1 MKTSKYD
8 PVFERQQKKQPWQL
22 RLWPMRANPEGVR
35 FSRSAKRFEVVV
47 AGRRCL
53 EAGTMVATPRG
64 PLPIEQIRP
73 GDIVYGFNEDESVS
87 ETIVS
92 AIHVNGLQNVF
103 PLTSS
108 GKKYASA
115 TEKHRFWACDE
126 ALFDKRRNPDVQKLG
141 FKRRAISEISKRS
154 RIKRV
159 YLYDLFRGGD
169 KVVPFTYSLGAL
181 LGNGCSL
188 ANKITTGELTRFL
201 YLSDEDGTVARAI
214 AEEIGGYE
222 AKLPSDNYT
231 WKVGGVADILSAI
244 PFYREWCCSRY
255 AHEKIAVWEEI
266 DSWSKESCLSFLAGI
281 VDTDGSIFYK
291 NDSTKEVVVQI
302 GMQAK
307 SVVECCQK
315 IIYKYFQES
324 LNISEDKREKYKNG
338 HVWSVKTSSNL
349 LSKRVYEAIFPF
361 LRKKNLLNLSSIEF
375 RNILPDMI
383 GLAKGNPYLAPT
395 YDITVSNNTNL
406 YVLHDGGLVTSN
418 SGKTERAK
426 RKFVKRVLRGNNG
439 TFINPRYCVS
449 APTTA
454 QAKKI
459 FWNDLKM
466 MIPPNLMAKKP
477 NETDLIIQLIPGN
490 TEIFVAGLDQPQR
503 IEGAPVDGFVFD
515 ECDDIKPTAWEAHI
529 YPCFADRHAWAMF
542 LGAPNGM
549 GFLHKA
555 SKNALMSPAEWDF
568 FQWKSAEVLDPAE
581 IQRFRSLYDDRLFR
595 QEFEGEFVP
604 FDGRAYYAFEK
615 KHCAYELD
623 YNIHAD
629 LMFCFDFNSTPGTAA
644 ILQEM
649 KMPFGQK
656 ESCHTQNGFV
666 YQSKLQ
672 DVWGTGVISE
682 IWVKENSNTKLICEK
697 LYAKFHM
704 HQGKIYCYGD
714 ASGGN
719 QTSSGLNGS
728 DWDIIKDFFART
740 PFADRIFYN
749 VPRANPSVRGR
760 INAVNCRL
768 KASDGTIRMA
778 IDAVDCPHIIEDFD
792 MVTLLNGSL
801 SDINKK
807 KNMFLTHLTDA
818 IGSYVAYEFP
828 IDNLSKV
835 SILDW

>member
-35 FSRSAKRFEVVV
+35 FSRSIKRFEVVV

-64 PLPIEQIRP
+64 PVAIERLKVGDEVIGWDGRKPIVTTVAKLWDNGTQEVFSLYSNRRKYFAATGDHKLVGYENNEPCYVKNKLPLIRRQYVFDMIKGGDKHVENAYALGAMLGNGCCRENKSVDGRYTKYLHISSP
-73 GDIVYGFNEDESVS
+73 GDIV
-87 ETIVS
+87 
-92 AIHVNGLQNVF
+92 
-103 PLTSS
+103 P
-108 GKKYASA
+108 K
-115 TEKHRFWACDE
+115 
-126 ALFDKRRNPDVQKLG
+126 
-141 FKRRAISEISKRS
+141 
-154 RIKRV
+154 
-159 YLYDLFRGGD
+159 
-169 KVVPFTYSLGAL
+169 
-181 LGNGCSL
+181 
-188 ANKITTGELTRFL
+188 
-201 YLSDEDGTVARAI
+201 AI
-214 AEEIGGYE
+214 AKMLGGE
-222 AKLPSDNYT
+222 AVKKHSDNFT
-231 WKVGGVADILSAI
+231 WRISTAKHPFDAI
-244 PFYREWCCSRY
+244 PFYREWCENRY
-255 AHEKIAVWEEI
+255 SYAKHADWAEI
-266 DSWSKESCLSFLAGI
+266 DTWDKESCLSFLAGLI
-281 VDTDGSIFYK
+281 DSDGSIFYVK
-291 NDSTKEVVVQI
+291 KLNKIFISLA
-302 GMQAK
+302 MQAR
-307 SVVECCQK
+307 SVVECAQK
-315 IIYKYFQES
+315 IIFKYFQEH
-324 LNISEDKREKYKNG
+324 ITIREDSRAKYKNG
-338 HVWSVKTSSNL
+338 SVFILAPSSL
-349 LSKRVYEAIFPF
+349 LLIQRIFEAIRPF
-361 LRKKNLLNLSSIEF
+361 LISKAVPPRDFDS
-375 RNILPDMI
+375 
-383 GLAKGNPYLAPT
+383 LAKGTIEKDNIKLKVTGKELAQT
-395 YDITVSNNTNL
+395 YDITVAHS
-406 YVLHDGGLVTSN
+406 YHAFMLHNGSVCSFN